1 MKKSEML
8 ANEHQ
13 DMHED
18 GVHIERSV
26 AVGEAGIPSVMWPY
40 VVEVRMNCRSHT
52 LQHTNSVRHLAYN
65 VLSFRNI
72 SRNHV
77 PTPTAP
83 LLRGQAR
90 DTSSRLKPSRLS

>member
-13 DMHED
+13 DMHEE

-40 VVEVRMNCRSHT
+40 VVKVRMHRRSLT
-52 LQHTNSVRHLAYN
+52 VQYV
-65 VLSFRNI
+65 
-72 SRNHV
+72 
-77 PTPTAP
+77 
-83 LLRGQAR
+83 
-90 DTSSRLKPSRLS
+90 TSI